1 MRRQGGWAFLF
12 LLLAAALAPSRP
24 AAADGVRSTISP
36 ATLAQL
42 SFRQHPGAM
51 LPLDAPLRDETG
63 TAVRLGNYF
72 GHAPVIL
79 VLEYLHCP
87 NLCGLVTGNL
97 LDALGGVP
105 MRPGRDYQVVAVSI
119 DPREGPA
126 DARAD
131 KASYVARDRRAA
143 AWHFLT
149 GSAIAVKRIADTVGF
164 PYRYDAGN
172 NQFAHPAGIVLV
184 SPDGKVARYILGLG
198 YRPLDLRLGLT
209 DAAAGTVAAPAARL
223 LLLCYC
229 YDPETGRYSIAVANL
244 LRAGGFLTVL
254 AVAVPIALRFRPGG
268 KR

>member
-1 MRRQGGWAFLF
+1 MSAVRA
-12 LLLAAALAPSRP
+12 LLLALSMVALSAGIALADGARSTLQPAALA
-24 AAADGVRSTISP
+24 
-36 ATLAQL
+36 QL
-42 SFRQHPGAM
+42 GFQQHPGAA
-51 LPLDAPLRDETG
+51 LPLDAALRDEAG

-87 NLCGLVTGNL
+87 NLCGLVMGNL
-97 LDALGGVP
+97 LDALGHVP
-105 MRPGRDYQVVAVSI
+105 LQAGRDYQVVAVSI

-143 AWHFLT
+143 TWHFLT
-149 GSAIAVKRIADTVGF
+149 GDTATVKRIADAVGF
-164 PYRYDAGN
+164 PYRYDATN
-172 NQFAHPAGIVLV
+172 NQFAHPAGVVLA
-184 SPDGKVARYILGLG
+184 SADGKIARYILGLG
-198 YRPLDLRLGLT
+198 YRPLDLRLGIA

-229 YDPETGRYSIAVANL
+229 YDPETGRYSIAVNNL

-254 AVAVPIALRFRPGG
+254 AVAVPIATRLRRPGK